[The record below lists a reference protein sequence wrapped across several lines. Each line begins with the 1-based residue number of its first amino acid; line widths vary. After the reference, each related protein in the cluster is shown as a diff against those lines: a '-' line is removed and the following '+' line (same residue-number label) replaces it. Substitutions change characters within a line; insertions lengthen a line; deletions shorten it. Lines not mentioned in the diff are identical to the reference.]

1 MVFRAGEIFLRGRSG
16 RALGNAPAV
25 PLDEARAWDFLDK
38 NLLALGFFFDALIL
52 NERLPLFNYGDTF
65 DMHLNFEQRSFA
77 VFNDAARPAIEA
89 VDVAWGAYMP
99 IKEKA
104 LAALRARLGARE
116 GGGGGHL
123 LPEEEARS
131 IVSELS
137 HVEFQWDIA
146 LGPEIEALLPDDVD
160 RRVGRFL
167 LGGMIFG
174 EYAQQLLS
182 EHWLQPKRA
191 SLFVQATVGQGAPTR
206 EDEQQLFQWLARTY
220 QLPTL
225 LCWQPTF
232 LHHVLD
238 RAKTLQDIPKVIK
251 KLRGSGAVTDYR
263 AWRAQAVDEWR
274 KRGGMSENTERTI
287 HRLKQALTQRG
298 VGYAAASDA
307 GVALVEAVAKP
318 TPAAAAKAV
327 AKTVPLF
334 GWVLDALP
342 GRRHVKLLA
351 SAAHARGRYPHIER
365 SLRSLWD

>member
-16 RALGNAPAV
+16 RALGNAPTV

-52 NERLPLFNYGDTF
+52 NERLPLFNYSDTF

-77 VFNDAARPAIEA
+77 VFNDADRPAIEP
-89 VDVAWGAYMP
+89 VDVKWGVYMP

-104 LAALRARLGARE
+104 LAALRERLAARE
-116 GGGGGHL
+116 GGAGGHL
-123 LPEEEARS
+123 LPEAEAQS
-131 IVSELS
+131 ILSELS
-137 HVEFQWDIA
+137 HVESQWDIA
-146 LGPEIEALLPDDVD
+146 LGPEIEALLPDEVD
-160 RRVGRFL
+160 RRLGRFL

-191 SLFVQATVGQGAPTR
+191 SLFVQATVGSGAPGR
-206 EDEQQLFQWLARTY
+206 DDEQELFQWVAQTY
-220 QLPTL
+220 QLPAL
-225 LCWQPTF
+225 PCWQPTF

-238 RAKTLQDIPKVIK
+238 SAKTLQDIPKVIK
-251 KLRGSGAVTDYR
+251 KLRESGAVADYR
-263 AWRAQAVDEWR
+263 VWRAQAVDEWR
-274 KRGGMSENTERTI
+274 NRGGVSKNTERTI
-287 HRLKQALTQRG
+287 DRLKQALAQRG
-298 VGYAAASDA
+298 VGYGAASDA

-327 AKTVPLF
+327 AKAGPLF
-334 GWVLDALP
+334 GWMLDVLP

-365 SLRSLWD
+365 GVRSLWD